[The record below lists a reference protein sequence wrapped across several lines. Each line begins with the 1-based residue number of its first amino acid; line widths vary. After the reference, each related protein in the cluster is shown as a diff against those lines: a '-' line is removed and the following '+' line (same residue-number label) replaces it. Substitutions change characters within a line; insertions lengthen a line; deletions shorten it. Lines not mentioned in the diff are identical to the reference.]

1 MYPQGSKRLEALK
14 MCEDCRIAVIA
25 DDDFDPHAAPPRP
38 DLRTTDD
45 YLRERETKK
54 RAQDNEH

>member
-1 MYPQGSKRLEALK
+1 

-25 DDDFDPHAAPPRP
+25 DDDFDPHGAPERP

-45 YLRERETKK
+45 YLREREANK
-54 RAQDNEH
+54 RPQNNEH